1 MGRAAASGPQS
12 IRSGAQRVYRG
23 SRTRIRRIRLRDHTP
38 PGVLVLGIVLL
49 VVVIAMIVWMVQH
62 PEMHHH

>member
-12 IRSGAQRVYRG
+12 IRSEADKVYRG

-38 PGVLVLGIVLL
+38 AGVLVLGIVLL
-49 VVVIAMIVWMVQH
+49 VVVIAMT
-62 PEMHHH
+62 

>member
-12 IRSGAQRVYRG
+12 IRSGAHKVYRG
-23 SRTRIRRIRLRDHTP
+23 SRTRIRRIRLRDNTP
-38 PGVLVLGIVLL
+38 AGVLVLGIVLL

>member
-12 IRSGAQRVYRG
+12 IRSGAQKVHRG

-38 PGVLVLGIVLL
+38 AGVLVLGIVLL